1 MSSRRRAFPLVPD
14 DEPVIGQSTS
24 MHLYENADLITNI
37 HGTYYDKDYAA
48 VTPEISFVRQ
58 TKSDEAIKD
67 ETKPLER
74 TAGRS
79 YAEAAR
85 EKARDDLRQKRQFYV
100 NHELK
105 RAQQPTKA
113 PKRDTPTSLKSQ
125 ARGLRQSKMTKAEK
139 NKPSG
144 RLEALAR
151 AAQKLHQESYILVDL
166 PKVYHKP
173 EPSKSNKPQ
182 KNTFDFL
189 KRSQVYNHKERQERR
204 ERQVAQELNLT
215 RFDD

>member
-24 MHLYENADLITNI
+24 MHLYENADLINNI

-85 EKARDDLRQKRQFYV
+85 AKASRRPEGLFFSAFVVLDWCKPCACDLSEV
-100 NHELK
+100 GV
-105 RAQQPTKA
+105 
-113 PKRDTPTSLKSQ
+113 S
-125 ARGLRQSKMTKAEK
+125 
-139 NKPSG
+139 
-144 RLEALAR
+144 RLGAL
-151 AAQKLHQESYILVDL
+151 VGC
-166 PKVYHKP
+166 
-173 EPSKSNKPQ
+173 
-182 KNTFDFL
+182 
-189 KRSQVYNHKERQERR
+189 
-204 ERQVAQELNLT
+204 
-215 RFDD
+215 